1 MGGKNNIKE
10 IVSAKNRIVLTPRL
24 RLPALLYPPADW
36 FGWMAITVVFY
47 FSGARDHAHQS
58 PLHLSR
64 SSFPAPA
71 SSCQSRILSPHLF
84 FFAPLAYSTDAISIC
99 LPRMATATTSI
110 PPATKHLPPPAE
122 SPLRGLSAARGSPRG
137 TTIMRP
143 SVAPSRGLSAAAGL
157 GAERPSERAAVAPR
171 GAPRACGRAPMQG
184 TALSAQ
190 GRDRSASRR
199 RVSSDMEAGNAER
212 PRRRCLSYFLGGVGA
227 GRHCRHLL

>member
-1 MGGKNNIKE
+1 MGDKNNIKE
-10 IVSAKNRIVLTPRL
+10 IVSTKNQIVLTPRL
-24 RLPALLYPPADW
+24 CLPALMYPPADW

-47 FSGARDHAHQS
+47 FSNARDHAHRS
-58 PLHLSR
+58 PPHPPR
-64 SSFPAPA
+64 SSWPAPV
-71 SSCQSRILSPHLF
+71 SSCQSRILSPHLS

-122 SPLRGLSAARGSPRG
+122 SPLRGLSAMRGSPRG

-143 SVAPSRGLSAAAGL
+143 SAAPSSGLSATAGL
-157 GAERPSERAAVAPR
+157 GAARPSKRAAAAPR

-184 TALSAQ
+184 TARSAQ
-190 GRDRSASRR
+190 GRGRSASRR

-212 PRRRCLSYFLGGVGA
+212 PRGHAGGAFPIFLVA
-227 GRHCRHLL
+227 